1 MSSDSAPGI
10 TDGMKVDSK
19 GGPAGIWVI
28 APDGKHL
35 GTIRT
40 PESVTNLAFGDADK
54 MTLYITARP
63 TIYKIRVKT
72 PGI

>member
-1 MSSDSAPGI
+1 
-10 TDGMKVDSK
+10 
-19 GGPAGIWVI
+19 VI